1 MKQILFTLILII
13 IGLLPASAIKKFEP
27 NPINIAAMMVEKTDS
42 AQIASTCE
50 YYGYS
55 YDGFKDGYTVMKRPN
70 GSEFRFTF
78 NENGT
83 IQEYPTIILQTKQAH
98 KEIDAR
104 LKELEFEKKGRIYEI
119 MRNQY
124 SRYVT
129 QCNFGP
135 HSTLIFRRIYNNSHN

>member
-1 MKQILFTLILII
+1 MKYFLTLLLLILT
-13 IGLLPASAIKKFEP
+13 LLPASAVKKFEP

-55 YDGFKDGYTVMKRPN
+55 YDGGKDGYTVMKRPN

-104 LKELEFEKKGRIYEI
+104 LKELGFEKEGNIYEI
-119 MRNQY
+119 KRNQY
-124 SRYVT
+124 SRYIT
-129 QCNFGP
+129 KCNLGP
-135 HSTLIFRRIYNNSHN
+135 HKALIFRREYNQSHK